1 MLTIRMGDL
10 EEAKELYQAYEIV
23 SGMTLDTYELKYRLA
38 KAEGASYE
46 TLIEILE
53 ELKIREMMAK
63 YGKQIVIVLEGDY
76 EKLDEFLGHHRN
88 LEKQIC
94 YKIRL

>member
-1 MLTIRMGDL
+1 MGDL

-53 ELKIREMMAK
+53 ELKRMNIPKNGVTSLPDCMNCRED
-63 YGKQIVIVLEGDY
+63 GKTVLQSV
-76 EKLDEFLGHHRN
+76 R
-88 LEKQIC
+88 I
-94 YKIRL
+94 